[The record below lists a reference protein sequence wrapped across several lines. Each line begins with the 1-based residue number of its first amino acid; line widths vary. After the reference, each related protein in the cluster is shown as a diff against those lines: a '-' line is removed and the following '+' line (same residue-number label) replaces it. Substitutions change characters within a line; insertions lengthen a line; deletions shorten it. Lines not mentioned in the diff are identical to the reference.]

1 MIDEAERR
9 ENYKSKKNL
18 RRQTEKKS
26 VEILSDQE
34 WLNFFAIKIMLK
46 AKRIPIFFS
55 KAQNKSKQPL
65 QNGAKKY

>member
-46 AKRIPIFFS
+46 AKRIPIFS
-55 KAQNKSKQPL
+55 KAQKKSKQPL